1 MTQRATETLPL
12 CSLLLTRLC
21 HRRPSLPCIPSQN
34 YTMHAS
40 WNWRGVVAGAAEQLL
55 RPLKLRKPEEH
66 HRLLIEQHNI
76 QLYLKK
82 PHGRD

>member
-1 MTQRATETLPL
+1 
-12 CSLLLTRLC
+12 
-21 HRRPSLPCIPSQN
+21 
-34 YTMHAS
+34 MHAS